1 MSNEC
6 LRQTYKCY
14 SRENKCND
22 EDGSLKEGELM
33 ALGCNPAWQVNNV
46 QEGFAE
52 YLSNKSCRREYFMT
66 CPRLPHYNFS
76 FPFQLLQFLVRFF
89 FLDVISNF
97 LQMSRFTDNASAEY
111 HHQNAF
117 WNVCLFVMLTGAI
130 VFPFALGIQSV
141 CIKMK
146 SCIQLT

>member
-66 CPRLPHYNFS
+66 CPRLPHYHFS

-89 FLDVISNF
+89 LLDVTPNF
-97 LQMSRFTDNASAEY
+97 LQISRFTDNGRSPLYICWIPPPECLLK
-111 HHQNAF
+111 
-117 WNVCLFVMLTGAI
+117 CLFVCYVNWSNCLSIGFGNSI
-130 VFPFALGIQSV
+130 GLH
-141 CIKMK
+141 
-146 SCIQLT
+146 